1 MSVDSKD
8 EGFLDRWSKRKKAVE
23 QEELEA
29 LEADPAAETLE
40 REPETDE
47 EALEVLR
54 ERDPELADEVAAID
68 IDELTYDDDFS
79 IFMNKKVPE
88 FIRRKALSKLW
99 LSSPVLANVDGLNDY
114 DEDFRDAGSIIEAVQ
129 TALSK
134 DDDGAGKTEADNE
147 PPVSADEA
155 VEPETAVSEA
165 NQQDQTGVDQIAA
178 NRSGE
183 DAAKDASGDQAT
195 DTDDDGTKV

>member
-1 MSVDSKD
+1 MSVDRRD

-23 QEELEA
+23 EEELEA
-29 LEADPAAETLE
+29 EKAEAAKEIIE

-54 ERDPELADEVAAID
+54 ERDPELAEQVSAID
-68 IDELTYDDDFS
+68 IEELTYDDDFS

-99 LSSPVLANVDGLNDY
+99 LSSPILANVDGLNDY

-129 TALSK
+129 TALNK
-134 DDDGAGKTEADNE
+134 DDGGATETDAGDAKPAVGDEPVDQQTAATETSLADQADADQPAESQPADGQSQNLAN
-147 PPVSADEA
+147 SADDDEA
-155 VEPETAVSEA
+155 EV
-165 NQQDQTGVDQIAA
+165 
-178 NRSGE
+178 
-183 DAAKDASGDQAT
+183 
-195 DTDDDGTKV
+195 

>member
-1 MSVDSKD
+1 LSADPKD

-23 QEELEA
+23 EEELA
-29 LEADPAAETLE
+29 AVEADVAAETVE

-54 ERDPELADEVAAID
+54 ERDPELAEQVSAID

-79 IFMNKKVPE
+79 IFMNSKVPE

-99 LSSPVLANVDGLNDY
+99 LSSPILANVDGLNDY
-114 DEDFRDAGSIIEAVQ
+114 DEDFRDAGSIIEAAQ

-134 DDDGAGKTEADNE
+134 DKDGAEEADASDTKPATSDE
-147 PPVSADEA
+147 PVKQETAAAETSPRDQVDADQQAANQSVGGQSEDASEA
-155 VEPETAVSEA
+155 V
-165 NQQDQTGVDQIAA
+165 
-178 NRSGE
+178 
-183 DAAKDASGDQAT
+183 
-195 DTDDDGTKV
+195 DDDGRKV